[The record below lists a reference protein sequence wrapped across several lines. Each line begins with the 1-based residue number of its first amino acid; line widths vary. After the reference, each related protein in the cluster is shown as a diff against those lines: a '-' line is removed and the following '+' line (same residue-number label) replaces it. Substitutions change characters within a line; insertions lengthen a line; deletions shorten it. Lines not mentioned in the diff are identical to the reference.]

1 MRGIRAGALALS
13 AAALLI
19 GLAGVGGAATTK
31 SARPMLGL
39 FITGQES
46 WTLSHVNPLTLKRA
60 RGLSLRVG
68 TRNAA
73 WSFSPDRSKLVLADY
88 ANTGTLLLVDTGAMR
103 SLGVVD
109 LGAYGFVQ
117 VQATFWP
124 DQGRLYA
131 LVTRLT
137 RREDGNFE
145 RSPSSIVTVDPA
157 TRKVVAERPL
167 DGWAYNWA
175 HGAGVLVFLLGPEDG
190 VGPARLA
197 VVGSDGSVRTVGLAG
212 IQVGYDRFD
221 PDHPTQVGRYE
232 TPGIVVAPDGTR
244 AFVASPGQLAAV
256 DLRSLDVSYHRLGAM
271 SRRLQKG
278 ANEGK
283 LRIVRMLGP
292 ERLLVTGSDDTVSVD
307 SNGAQRVQPHPIGLQ
322 IVYTRDWSVT
332 TIDPTTSYA
341 VVTSNGIFATSLAWN
356 AQKQRALGGG
366 ATIYDL
372 SGAMRAH
379 IFKGQEVYALA
390 VGSRAFV
397 ARDGQRYTI
406 VSTPTGK
413 IVRTLNGVMPEPLV
427 GPGQG

>member
-1 MRGIRAGALALS
+1 MKGLRAGALALS

-31 SARPMLGL
+31 SSRPMLGL
-39 FITGQES
+39 FVTGQDS
-46 WTLSHVNPLTLKRA
+46 WTLSPVNPLTLKRG

-68 TRNAA
+68 SRAAA
-73 WSFSPDRSKLVLADY
+73 WSFSPDRSRLVLADY
-88 ANTGTLLLVDTGAMR
+88 ASVGTLLLVDTTRMR

-109 LGAYGFVQ
+109 LGGFAQ

-124 DQGRLYA
+124 DASRLYA

-137 RREDGNFE
+137 RRADGNFD
-145 RSPSSIVTVDPA
+145 RAPTSIVTVDPS
-157 TRKVVAERPL
+157 TRRVADERSL

-175 HGAGVLVFLLGPEDG
+175 HGTGVLVFLLGPEDG

-197 VVGSDGSVRTVGLAG
+197 VVGADGSVRTVGLAG
-212 IQVGYDRFD
+212 VQVGYDGFD
-221 PDHPTQVGRYE
+221 PSRPSAVGRYE
-232 TPGIVVAPDGTR
+232 TPGIAVARDGSR
-244 AFVASPGQLAAV
+244 AFVASPGQVAAV
-256 DLRSLDVSYHRLGAM
+256 DLRSLDVSYHRLGAV

-283 LRIVRMLGP
+283 LRIVRMVSA
-292 ERLLVTGSDDTVSVD
+292 EWLLVTGSDDTVSVD
-307 SNGAQRVQPHPIGLQ
+307 SNGAARVQPHPIGLQ
-322 IVYTRDWSVT
+322 LVYTRDWSVT

-341 VVTSNGIFATSLAWN
+341 VVSSNAIFATSLAWN

-372 SGAMRAH
+372 SGAKRAH

-397 ARDGQRYTI
+397 TRDGQRYSI
-406 VSTPTGK
+406 VSTTTGK
-413 IVRTLNGVMPEPLV
+413 IVRTLDGLMPEPLV
-427 GPGQG
+427 GSGQG